1 MCSVFPQDTNFI
13 ELSKDYVPRP
23 IRGIV
28 VALFALTYV
37 PQNSHLSLHS
47 LDYVLFMIIHGLTSI
62 LAFFT
67 HGYLENLQRAIALNL
82 AQRRRNALH
91 LSTARNPFGIQGGF
105 MNGSSLSSIH
115 WFGMCSQNRHI
126 KFNY

>member
-47 LDYVLFMIIHGLTSI
+47 LDYVLFMIIHGLISI
-62 LAFFT
+62 LAFFTT
-67 HGYLENLQRAIALNL
+67 HGYLENLQLAIAH
-82 AQRRRNALH
+82 RRRNALH
-91 LSTARNPFGIQGGF
+91 LSAAQNPFGIQGGF
-105 MNGSSLSSIH
+105 MNGSFLSSIH
-115 WFGMCSQNRHI
+115 WFGTCSQNRHI